1 MASTISSVWSYPV
14 LLSHD
19 NLENCFSQTGM
30 DKFITVDSTNHAVT
44 DILGGE
50 LIHLWKAGEGNNTHL
65 EFDTHND
72 ARYLGPAAEV
82 FASSYTWLKTTWF
95 KYYVSSHLFVV
106 MFGNDINF
114 TKYRIVA
121 ISDATVANELIGF
134 ECMGGPNMSIPQTT
148 NKFIND
154 QAVLTNSIA
163 DTVTRSSLNNGISDY
178 YVLMPIFVGNKCA
191 RNFYTIDCGTN
202 SVSLLTPFIISNTTY
217 ISPYTNV
224 AIKID

>member
-30 DKFITVDSTNHAVT
+30 DKFITVDSTNHTVT

-50 LIHLWKAGEGNNTHL
+50 LIHLWKAGDGNNVHL

-72 ARYLGPAAEV
+72 SRYLGPAAEV
-82 FASSYTWLKTTWF
+82 FASSWLKTTWF
-95 KYYVSSHLFVV
+95 KFYVSSHVFVV
-106 MFGNDINF
+106 VFGNDINF

>member
-14 LLSHD
+14 LLSYD

-30 DKFITVDSTNHAVT
+30 DKFITVDTTNHSVT

-50 LIHLWKAGEGNNTHL
+50 LIHLWKAGDGDYTHL
-65 EFDTHND
+65 EFDTKND
-72 ARYLGPAAEV
+72 PRYLGPAASQ
-82 FASSYTWLKTTWF
+82 FQSSYTWLKTIWF
-95 KYYVSSHLFVV
+95 KFYVSSYVFVA
-106 MFGNDINF
+106 MFGSDMNF

-121 ISDATVANELIGF
+121 ISDATVANEFIGF

-163 DTVTRSSLNNGISDY
+163 DTVVRSSLNSGISDY

-202 SVSLLTPFIISNTTY
+202 SVSLLTPFIISNTKY
-217 ISPYTNV
+217 ISPYAKV

>member
-14 LLSHD
+14 LLSYD

-30 DKFITVDSTNHAVT
+30 DKFITVDSTNHSVT

-50 LIHLWKAGEGNNTHL
+50 LLHLWKAGEGNYAHL
-65 EFDTHND
+65 EFDKKND
-72 ARYLGPAAEV
+72 ARYLKPAAET
-82 FASSYTWLKTTWF
+82 FESSYSWLKTTWF
-95 KYYVSSHLFVV
+95 KFYVSSYTFVV
-106 MFGNDINF
+106 MFGSDMNF
-114 TKYRIVA
+114 TTYRIVA

-134 ECMGGPNMSIPQTT
+134 ECMGGTNDIPQAT

-163 DTVTRSSLNNGISDY
+163 DTVVRSSLNNGISDY

-217 ISPYTNV
+217 ISPYAKV